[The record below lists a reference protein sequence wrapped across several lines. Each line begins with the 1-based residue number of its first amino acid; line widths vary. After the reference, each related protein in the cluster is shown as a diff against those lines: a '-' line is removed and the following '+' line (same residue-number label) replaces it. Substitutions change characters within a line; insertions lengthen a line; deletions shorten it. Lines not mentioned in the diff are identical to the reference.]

1 MSAAPRNPPLVLT
14 IAGSDPSGGAGLQA
28 DLKTFH
34 RFGVFGTS
42 VVTLI
47 TAQNTRGVTRVDL
60 VEGDAVEAQLEAVF
74 SDLPPVAVKTGA
86 IGSAAVIE
94 RVAAFLDRNLHGA
107 QLVVDPVM
115 ISKHGHHL
123 LPADAVSALVTR
135 LLPLASVVTPNWHE
149 AAALSGVA
157 VTDLRSAR
165 AAARVLL
172 QTGVRAVLITGG
184 AGDSPLAADLLV
196 TAAGEVELP
205 ALRLASRSTHGTGCT
220 FAAAVTAHLALGY
233 ALTEATRRAK
243 AYVHHAIDTAPAIG
257 GGLGPVNHWA

>member
-1 MSAAPRNPPLVLT
+1 MRAPRTPPIVLT

-60 VEGDAVEAQLEAVF
+60 LDGDAVEAQLQAVF
-74 SDLPPVAVKTGA
+74 SDVPPLAVKTGA
-86 IGSAAVIE
+86 IGSGPVIG
-94 RVAAFLDRNLHGA
+94 RVAAYLEQHLNGA

-123 LPADAVSALVTR
+123 LPADAVEALVKR
-135 LLPLASVVTPNWHE
+135 LLPLATVVTPNWHE

-157 VTDLRSAR
+157 VTDLVSAR
-165 AAARVLL
+165 TAARVLL
-172 QTGVRAVLITGG
+172 QSGVRAVLITGG
-184 AGDSPLAADLLV
+184 AGDSPLAADVLV
-196 TAAGEVELP
+196 TADRVDELP

-233 ALTEATRRAK
+233 DIAEATRRSK

-257 GGLGPVNHWA
+257 GGIGPVNHWA

>member
-1 MSAAPRNPPLVLT
+1 MYALRTPPVVLT

-60 VEGDAVEAQLEAVF
+60 LEGETVGAQLEAVF
-74 SDLPPVAVKTGA
+74 SDMPPAAVKTGA

-94 RVAAFLDRNLHGA
+94 RVAAYLDKHLNGA
-107 QLVVDPVM
+107 RLVVDPVM

-135 LLPLASVVTPNWHE
+135 LLPLAAVVTPNWHE
-149 AAALSGVA
+149 AAALSGRP
-157 VTDLRSAR
+157 VTDLASAR
-165 AAARVLL
+165 DAAQVLL
-172 QTGVRAVLITGG
+172 QSGVRAVLITGG
-184 AGDSPLAADLLV
+184 AGDSPLAADLLA
-196 TAAGEVELP
+196 TAARTEELP

-220 FAAAVTAHLALGY
+220 FAAALTAHLGLGFEVS
-233 ALTEATRRAK
+233 EAARRAK

-257 GGLGPVNHWA
+257 GGIGPVNHWA

>member
-1 MSAAPRNPPLVLT
+1 MRVLRTPPVVLT

-60 VEGDAVEAQLEAVF
+60 LDGESVGAQLQAVF
-74 SDLPPVAVKTGA
+74 SDVPPSAVKTGA
-86 IGSAAVIE
+86 IGSAPVIE
-94 RVAAFLDRNLHGA
+94 RVATYLERHLNGA

-123 LPADAVSALVTR
+123 LPADAVQALVKR
-135 LLPLASVVTPNWHE
+135 LLPLATVVTPNWHE
-149 AAALSGVA
+149 AAALSGMA
-157 VTDLRSAR
+157 VTDMASAR
-165 AAARVLL
+165 AAAQALL
-172 QTGVRAVLITGG
+172 TSGVRAVLITGG

-196 TAAGEVELP
+196 SADHEEELP

-220 FAAAVTAHLALGY
+220 FAAAVTAHLALGFN
-233 ALTEATRRAK
+233 LGEATRRAK
-243 AYVHHAIDTAPAIG
+243 SFVHHAIDTAPDIG
-257 GGLGPVNHWA
+257 GGIGPVNHWA

>member
-1 MSAAPRNPPLVLT
+1 MRVLRNPPIVLT

-60 VEGDAVEAQLEAVF
+60 LELDTVSAQMDAVF
-74 SDLPPVAVKTGA
+74 SDVPPSAVKTGA
-86 IGSAAVIE
+86 IGSAPVIE
-94 RVAAFLDRNLHGA
+94 RVAAYLERHLNGA

-123 LPADAVSALVTR
+123 LPADAVAALVKC
-135 LLPLASVVTPNWHE
+135 LLPLATVVTPNWHE
-149 AAALSGVA
+149 AAALSGKP
-157 VTDLRSAR
+157 VTDMTSAREAAHTLLRS
-165 AAARVLL
+165 
-172 QTGVRAVLITGG
+172 GVRAVLITGG

-196 TAAGEVELP
+196 TADRVEELP

-220 FAAAVTAHLALGY
+220 FAAAVTAHLALGFDV
-233 ALTEATRRAK
+233 TESTRRAK
-243 AYVHHAIDTAPAIG
+243 SFVHHAIDTAPAIG
-257 GGLGPVNHWA
+257 GGIGPVNHWA

>member
-1 MSAAPRNPPLVLT
+1 MRVLRTPPIVLT

-60 VEGDAVEAQLEAVF
+60 LDLDVVSAQMDAVF
-74 SDLPPVAVKTGA
+74 SDVPPSAVKTGA
-86 IGSAAVIE
+86 IGSAPVIE
-94 RVAAFLDRNLHGA
+94 RVAAYLAQRLNGA

-123 LPADAVSALVTR
+123 LPADAVDALVKH
-135 LLPLASVVTPNWHE
+135 LLPLATVVTPNWHE
-149 AAALSGVA
+149 AAALSGIA
-157 VTDLRSAR
+157 VTDMVSAR
-165 AAARVLL
+165 DAARRLL
-172 QTGVRAVLITGG
+172 KSGVRAVLITGG

-196 TAAGEVELP
+196 TADHEEELP
-205 ALRLASRSTHGTGCT
+205 ALRLATRSTHGTGCT
-220 FAAAVTAHLALGY
+220 FAAAVTAHLALGFNVG
-233 ALTEATRRAK
+233 EATRRAK
-243 AYVHHAIDTAPAIG
+243 AFVHHAIDTAPDIG
-257 GGLGPVNHWA
+257 GGIGPVNHWA

>member
-1 MSAAPRNPPLVLT
+1 MRVLRNPPIVLT

-60 VEGDAVEAQLEAVF
+60 LDGESVSAQLQAVF
-74 SDLPPVAVKTGA
+74 SDVPPSAVKTGA
-86 IGSAAVIE
+86 IGSATVIE
-94 RVAAFLDRNLHGA
+94 RVASHLEHHLNGA

-123 LPADAVSALVTR
+123 LPADAVQALVKR
-135 LLPLASVVTPNWHE
+135 LLPLATVVTPNWHE
-149 AAALSGVA
+149 AAALSGKP
-157 VTDLRSAR
+157 VTDMSSAR
-165 AAARVLL
+165 EAARILL
-172 QTGVRAVLITGG
+172 KSGVRAVLITGG
-184 AGDSPLAADLLV
+184 AGDNPLAADLLM
-196 TAAGEVELP
+196 TAERVEELP

-220 FAAAVTAHLALGY
+220 FAAAVTAHLALGFDV
-233 ALTEATRRAK
+233 TESSRRAK
-243 AYVHHAIDTAPAIG
+243 SYVHHAIDTAPAIG
-257 GGLGPVNHWA
+257 SGIGPVNHWA

>member
-1 MSAAPRNPPLVLT
+1 MRVLRTPPIVLT

-60 VEGDAVEAQLEAVF
+60 LDVDTVSAQMDAVF
-74 SDLPPVAVKTGA
+74 SDVPPSAVKTGA
-86 IGSAAVIE
+86 IGSAPVIE
-94 RVAAFLDRNLHGA
+94 RVAAYLAQRLNGA
-107 QLVVDPVM
+107 HLVVDPVM

-123 LPADAVSALVTR
+123 LPADAVDALVKR
-135 LLPLASVVTPNWHE
+135 LLPLATVVTPNWHE

-157 VTDLRSAR
+157 VSDMTSAR
-165 AAARVLL
+165 EAARTLL
-172 QTGVRAVLITGG
+172 TSGVRAVLITGG

-196 TAAGEVELP
+196 TADQVEELP

-220 FAAAVTAHLALGY
+220 FAAAVTAHLALGFNVG
-233 ALTEATRRAK
+233 EATRRAK
-243 AYVHHAIDTAPAIG
+243 SFVHHAIDTAPAIG
-257 GGLGPVNHWA
+257 GGIGPVNHWA

>member
-1 MSAAPRNPPLVLT
+1 MRTLRTPPIVLT

-60 VEGDAVEAQLEAVF
+60 LDGEAVSAQLQAVF
-74 SDLPPVAVKTGA
+74 SDVPPAAVKTGA

-94 RVAAFLDRNLHGA
+94 RVAAYLEQHLNGA
-107 QLVVDPVM
+107 HLVVDPVM

-123 LPADAVSALVTR
+123 LPPDAVTALVTR
-135 LLPLASVVTPNWHE
+135 LLPLATVVTPNWHE
-149 AAALSGVA
+149 AAALSGLP
-157 VTDLRSAR
+157 VTDLTSAR
-165 AAARVLL
+165 AAAHVLL
-172 QTGVRAVLITGG
+172 KSGVRAVLITGG

-196 TAAGEVELP
+196 TADHTDELP
-205 ALRLASRSTHGTGCT
+205 ALRLATRSTHGTGCT
-220 FAAAVTAHLALGY
+220 FAAAVTAHLALGFDVS
-233 ALTEATRRAK
+233 EATRRAK
-243 AYVHHAIDTAPAIG
+243 AYVHHAIDTAPEIG
-257 GGLGPVNHWA
+257 GGIGPVNHWA